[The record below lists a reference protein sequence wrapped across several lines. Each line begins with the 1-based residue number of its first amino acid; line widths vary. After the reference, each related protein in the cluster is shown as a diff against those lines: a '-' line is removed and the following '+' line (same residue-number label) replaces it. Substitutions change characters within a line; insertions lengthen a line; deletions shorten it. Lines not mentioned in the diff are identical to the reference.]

1 MKKNILKKSIYP
13 AMCVLTAL
21 LLVTGCNSKDTKVN
35 EETNKS
41 TNVGDSDSGTSNNDS
56 NSESV
61 NNSYGDEEKF
71 VTSMNSEYFVQKGEF
86 SYIDTID
93 LASKNMLISCFGN
106 NAGSGYFSP
115 MLPPAPEQE
124 PAKGINKGE
133 YNWPDEKPSEF
144 YEATKENKP
153 ANPYFSPVGWTYKLR
168 QDEAVII
175 MGELP
180 PECKYYSFINYV
192 FAAPLKE
199 NKEYTER
206 SFFKFGSEESGYYH
220 PIFASM
226 GEPVNM
232 LNIKHDGDSVFG
244 SKFVYIA
251 TGDKD
256 TYEEVK
262 EELINSGFSEKII
275 NEAPFPASS
284 LNMGLDLDDDVFNIL
299 MRISQPSNQE
309 DYTKWQDTVSDK
321 VHVYRMTPKEEIA
334 ANPYSVEKLR
344 ERGNG
349 ELELIKVPNA
359 AQGLDEI
366 RENLIREYGDEYT
379 YEELSARIAVPEGM
393 TGYQNDENAQGD
405 NRDTS
410 YLMTNDFTLNS
421 DDDFIVVYGLNHVK
435 TDKCTY
441 ANTVLYN
448 RPMLNGIVSVYDS
461 DYANSADTYLNEGT
475 ENGEYFYAVKM
486 ARTQLDEHTKIIP
499 YSTGNEKGKYYGAD
513 NGSTFLL
520 AYRAYVE
527 PETGVGP
534 SYYEIVY
541 DRAIVFHKK

>member
-1 MKKNILKKSIYP
+1 MKKGAFVKTLLP
-13 AMCVLTAL
+13 AAIML
-21 LLVTGCNSKDTKVN
+21 LAFLLITGCASKAK
-35 EETNKS
+35 EPKA
-41 TNVGDSDSGTSNNDS
+41 
-56 NSESV
+56 
-61 NNSYGDEEKF
+61 YGDEEKF
-71 VTSMNSEYFVQKGEF
+71 VSELSEDYYVQKGEF
-86 SYIDTID
+86 RYIDTID
-93 LASKNMLISCFGN
+93 LASKNLLISCFGN

-133 YNWPDEKPSEF
+133 YNWPDEEPSEF
-144 YEATKENKP
+144 YDPSAENKP

-168 QDEAVII
+168 QDEAVVI

-192 FAAPLKE
+192 FASPLKSD
-199 NKEYTER
+199 KTYTER
-206 SFFKFGSEESGYYH
+206 SFFQFGSEETGFYH

-232 LNIKHDGDSVFG
+232 LNIKHSGDSVFG
-244 SKFVYIA
+244 SKFIYIA
-251 TGDKD
+251 AGDKD
-256 TYEEVK
+256 VFAKVK
-262 EELINSGFSEKII
+262 AELIANGFDENII
-275 NEAPFPASS
+275 NEAPFPATSI
-284 LNMGLDLDDDVFNIL
+284 NMGLDSDDDVLNIL
-299 MRISQPSNQE
+299 MRVSQPANSE
-309 DYTKWQDTVSDK
+309 DYTLWQDNVAEKVS
-321 VHVYRMTPKEEIA
+321 VYRITPKEESSE
-334 ANPYSVEKLR
+334 NPYGIEPLR

-366 RENLIREYGDEYT
+366 RENLIAQYGEEYT

-421 DDDFIVVYGLNHVK
+421 DEDFIVVYGVNHAK
-435 TDKCTY
+435 TGKCTY
-441 ANTVLYN
+441 ANTVLYS

-461 DYANSADTYLNEGT
+461 DYENSADMYISEET
-475 ENGEYFYAVKM
+475 EKREYFYAVKM
-486 ARTQLDEHTKIIP
+486 ARTELDEHTEVIP
-499 YSTGNEKGKYYGAD
+499 YSTGNEQGKYYGAD
-513 NGSTFLL
+513 NGGSFLL
-520 AYRAYVE
+520 AYRAYLE
-527 PETGVGP
+527 PSTGVGP